1 MKLSVT
7 LRQRS
12 LKSGRV
18 TLYLDI
24 YTNGI
29 RKTESLN
36 LYLVG
41 ERKADKETLRLA
53 NIIRARREEELLATS
68 ANSLIKGDAM
78 FLPTYKQMASRVSQG
93 TRKIYIQAVNALR
106 EVCEVEQLRCRDI
119 TPKLLEAY
127 SAHLSKRYKASTA
140 RLLQTSLT
148 VWCNFAIKKGLIAVS
163 PSLNVERIKSE
174 QTKREFLTEEE
185 LRRMIATMDTTNVMH
200 RAFIFAC
207 LTGLRY
213 SDVIRVRYED
223 IVDGVITLRQQKTNE
238 VVYIP
243 LTDDASRLIE
253 PLAQE
258 GLVFGPLVASTLM
271 RYIRRWAQKAG
282 ITKRISMHTAR
293 HTFAV
298 LLLTKGVDIYTVSRL
313 LGHRNVKTTQIY
325 ADIVDERRKEAI
337 KKLPK
342 LL

>member
-1 MKLSVT
+1 M
-7 LRQRS
+7 
-12 LKSGRV
+12 
-18 TLYLDI
+18 
-24 YTNGI
+24 
-29 RKTESLN
+29 
-36 LYLVG
+36 
-41 ERKADKETLRLA
+41 
-53 NIIRARREEELLATS
+53 
-68 ANSLIKGDAM
+68 
-78 FLPTYKQMASRVSQG
+78 
-93 TRKIYIQAVNALR
+93 
-106 EVCEVEQLRCRDI
+106 
-119 TPKLLEAY
+119 
-127 SAHLSKRYKASTA
+127 
-140 RLLQTSLT
+140 
-148 VWCNFAIKKGLIAVS
+148 
-163 PSLNVERIKSE
+163 
-174 QTKREFLTEEE
+174 
-185 LRRMIATMDTTNVMH
+185 RRMITTMDTTNVMH

-213 SDVIRVRYED
+213 SDIIRVRYED

-258 GLVFGPLVASTLM
+258 GLVFGPLVASTLT
-271 RYIRRWAQKAG
+271 RTIRRWVQKAG

>member
-1 MKLSVT
+1 M
-7 LRQRS
+7 
-12 LKSGRV
+12 
-18 TLYLDI
+18 
-24 YTNGI
+24 
-29 RKTESLN
+29 
-36 LYLVG
+36 
-41 ERKADKETLRLA
+41 
-53 NIIRARREEELLATS
+53 
-68 ANSLIKGDAM
+68 
-78 FLPTYKQMASRVSQG
+78 
-93 TRKIYIQAVNALR
+93 
-106 EVCEVEQLRCRDI
+106 CEVEQLRCRDI

-140 RLLQTSLT
+140 RLFQIAMT
-148 VWCNFAIKKGLIAVS
+148 VWCNFALKKGYIAVN
-163 PSLNVERIKSE
+163 PSLNIEKIKVE
-174 QTKREFLTEEE
+174 QTQREFLTEQE

-213 SDVIRVRYED
+213 SDIIRVRYED

-258 GLVFGPLVASTLM
+258 GLVFGSIVASTLT
-271 RYIRRWAQKAG
+271 RTIRRWAQKAG
-282 ITKRISMHTAR
+282 ISKRISMHTAR

>member
-7 LRQRS
+7 LRQRT
-12 LKSGRV
+12 LKSGRT

-24 YTNGI
+24 YSDGI

-68 ANSLIKGDAM
+68 ANALIKGDAM
-78 FLPTYKQMASRVSQG
+78 FLPTYREMVSRVAAN
-93 TRKIYIQAVNALR
+93 TRKMYLQAINALR
-106 EVCEVEQLRCRDI
+106 RLCEVEQLRCRDI

-127 SAHLSKRYKASTA
+127 SEHLSSRYRSSTA
-140 RLLQTSLT
+140 RQLQLALT
-148 VWCNFAIKKGLIAVS
+148 IWCNFATRKGYIATN
-163 PSLNVERIKSE
+163 PSLNVARIKPE
-174 QTKREFLTEEE
+174 QPHRDFLTEDE
-185 LRRMIATMDTTNVMH
+185 LRRMIATMDNTKAIH

-207 LTGLRY
+207 LTGLRF
-213 SDVIRVRYED
+213 SDIIRLRYED

-253 PLAQE
+253 PLTQT
-258 GLVFGPLVASTLM
+258 GPVFGVFAASTTT
-271 RYIRRWAQKAG
+271 YNIKHWALKAG
-282 ITKRISMHTAR
+282 VTKRVSMHTAR

-325 ADIVDERRKEAI
+325 ADIVDETRKEAI